1 MEEVRDILLKRLAKI
16 NKAYL
21 NYQNNPYNPKTTHK
35 LRVKIRKLRA
45 LLNFIKLIIDED
57 IYDKLNASLRETAQV
72 FVKVREIDVLIE
84 LCGEIA
90 LEKPEL
96 SEGYKDLFNYLGK
109 ERRKEM
115 RRTFNKTNKSLIENT
130 LALCEK
136 EILELEF
143 NQDSWEDFAEKRMKK
158 RIKKLEK
165 RLEETDEKDYDY
177 VHKTRITAKKVR
189 YAAADFGSIMKK
201 THKKAHKKAEEIQD
215 ELGHQTDLHINQNL
229 LTEFEKKTDE
239 NSLKQLFHK
248 LKENLA

>member
-1 MEEVRDILLKRLAKI
+1 
-16 NKAYL
+16 
-21 NYQNNPYNPKTTHK
+21 
-35 LRVKIRKLRA
+35 
-45 LLNFIKLIIDED
+45 
-57 IYDKLNASLRETAQV
+57 
-72 FVKVREIDVLIE
+72 
-84 LCGEIA
+84 
-90 LEKPEL
+90 
-96 SEGYKDLFNYLGK
+96 
-109 ERRKEM
+109 M

-165 RLEETDEKDYDY
+165 RLEKTDEKDYDY

-229 LTEFEKKTDE
+229 LTEFEKKIDE